1 MPYSITACTNLALKS
16 AAVDM
21 TMMSRSPSQ
30 AALTPLSEEKAG
42 IDIIKSP
49 FLESWRFS
57 ITFIRTM
64 IAILQLQLLEVWVV
78 AGWTEAGGRGE
89 ATEAS
94 WRTTNFPRNEFEIFS
109 GSPFQ
114 YC

>member
-1 MPYSITACTNLALKS
+1 
-16 AAVDM
+16 
-21 TMMSRSPSQ
+21 
-30 AALTPLSEEKAG
+30 
-42 IDIIKSP
+42 
-49 FLESWRFS
+49 
-57 ITFIRTM
+57 M

-109 GSPFQ
+109 GSPSQ
-114 YC
+114 YVLPEILAAAER